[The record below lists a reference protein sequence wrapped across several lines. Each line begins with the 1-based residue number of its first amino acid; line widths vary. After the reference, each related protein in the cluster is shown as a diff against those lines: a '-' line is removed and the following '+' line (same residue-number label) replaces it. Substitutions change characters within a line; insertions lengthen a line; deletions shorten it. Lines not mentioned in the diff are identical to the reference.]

1 MQRSLCCNAEIS
13 LRRVLELPLDIKE
26 VIANKLLFQEIIMA
40 AHASPMFL
48 AMSRNNFMEAR
59 ISHSFAVVLGNQRI
73 TITTESNDEVMVL
86 LGFPP
91 RSPSDLALGRAH
103 VKRLKRDFA
112 TKWELLKRVDKTY
125 LRWFLEALLPFQ
137 SYFIKYAKLY
147 ADELSEL
154 GTSPMELHMYSVKN
168 RILPRLWRTEEKLV
182 ITETKVNQER
192 LQLFLAIKDSVPVEN
207 LNSLETSIRNLQES
221 IIRSG

>member
-1 MQRSLCCNAEIS
+1 MSDLCCNAAIS

-26 VIANKLLFQEIIMA
+26 VIADKLQFHEIIMA
-40 AHASPMFL
+40 AQAFPMFL
-48 AMSRNNFMEAR
+48 AMSRNNFMRAR
-59 ISHSFAVVLGNQRI
+59 IRHSFAVVLGKKRI

-91 RSPSDLALGRAH
+91 RSPSDVALGRAH
-103 VKRLKRDFA
+103 VKRLKNDFV
-112 TKWELLKRVDKTY
+112 KKRELFKRVDKTF

-137 SYFIKYAKLY
+137 SHFIMYAKFY

-154 GTSPMELHMYSVKN
+154 GTSPMELHMYFVKN
-168 RILPRLWRTEEKLV
+168 GVLPCLWRTEEKLV

-192 LQLFLAIKDSVPVEN
+192 LQLLLAIKDSVAVEN
-207 LNSLETSIRNLQES
+207 LTSIETSIRNLQES
-221 IIRSG
+221 ISGSG

>member
-1 MQRSLCCNAEIS
+1 M
-13 LRRVLELPLDIKE
+13 LELPLDIKE
-26 VIANKLLFQEIIMA
+26 VIADKLRFQEIIMA

-48 AMSRNNFMEAR
+48 AMSRNYFMGAR
-59 ISHSFAVVLGNQRI
+59 IRRSFAVVLGNQRI
-73 TITTESNDEVMVL
+73 TITTKSNEEVMVL
-86 LGFPP
+86 LGFPS

-103 VKRLKRDFA
+103 VKRLKSDFV
-112 TKWELLKRVDKTY
+112 TKWELLKRVDRTY

-168 RILPRLWRTEEKLV
+168 GVLPCLWRPEEKLAV
-182 ITETKVNQER
+182 TETKVNQER
-192 LQLFLAIKDSVPVEN
+192 LQLLLAIKDSVPAEH

-221 IIRSG
+221 ISRSG